1 MAKSTSH
8 SIACVNAHH
17 LHISIHPF
25 LTRAGSLAHCLSL
38 FQLVSLALLL
48 SKLSSLGCP
57 HHSFTIHHS
66 PFVFCLCWR
75 HCLFGSGCFS
85 HCHGKMQLSVTR
97 CTVFCMPEHQSVE
110 RMPACALFSKRQR
123 ESRPI
128 AGWPLQWLV
137 EQRVA
142 TTTGALWHRSK
153 CATTRRHKLASQQ
166 SKASHEQRVRSIHQY
181 LLRTQLR
188 RQRDI
193 QGSMS
198 SGQLGIAQS
207 QPQKF
212 DFTSSGRSE
221 QH

>member
-1 MAKSTSH
+1 MLVH
-8 SIACVNAHH
+8 SRAVHSPIVFRSFSWSV
-17 LHISIHPF
+17 LHFCHPN
-25 LTRAGSLAHCLSL
+25 CLPW
-38 FQLVSLALLL
+38 VA
-48 SKLSSLGCP
+48 P
-57 HHSFTIHHS
+57 AIHS

-137 EQRVA
+137 EQRVT

-166 SKASHEQRVRSIHQY
+166 SEASHEQRVRSIH
-181 LLRTQLR
+181 
-188 RQRDI
+188 
-193 QGSMS
+193 
-198 SGQLGIAQS
+198 
-207 QPQKF
+207 
-212 DFTSSGRSE
+212 
-221 QH
+221 